1 MLLACGTASLISFP
15 GFIFHPDCSFSSWFF
30 TCSGELLR
38 GLWNLRSARDGATDS
53 RMGRHPFRHDR
64 SVDQLLGSTTMVFLG
79 ARTV

>member
-1 MLLACGTASLISFP
+1 MLLACGTASFHFP
-15 GFIFHPDCSFSSWFF
+15 DLFFTPIALFQVGFI

-53 RMGRHPFRHDR
+53 CMGRHPFRHDR